1 MMRSR
6 LPRRVFG
13 VLFAASTLT
22 ASTLFAGTGPTS
34 DDFDRINLD
43 LGRWTLVNPL
53 DVGQA
58 AMVGAGSG
66 NAHLALTLP
75 AGTPHDAW
83 GTGALRVMQ
92 ASDDTDFEVEAKFN
106 YEPTAGYN
114 DQGIV
119 IEQDANN
126 WMRFDV
132 YHDGTNLKAF
142 IGRTV
147 GGSNSSVQNATI
159 TPGTANYMR
168 VRRTGNLFEL
178 ELSNDGSTW
187 TPSGSVTLALAVTQ
201 VGVYAA
207 NPVVGLDWTTEVD
220 YFFNTASP
228 ISPEDSGPPPT
239 DVDSPLIH
247 SIGETL
253 GNNEFTVE
261 WFTDEACLGTVEY
274 GETTSYELGSVS
286 DAGGLYAHSILVP
299 SLQTG
304 ITYHYRVLS
313 DDGTNAVTASGDFEV
328 LLDTEG
334 PQVDVWYGLDQQ
346 FGTPGLAQPWA
357 NILGH
362 VSDLDGIHAL
372 SYTLNGGTPVA
383 LTVGPDGRRLV
394 NAGDFNVDLATV
406 DLLPGLNTVVITAE
420 DNAFNTSVRT
430 VELDYAPSSS
440 YSLPLSIDWDLV
452 TEIQDVAQIIDGRF
466 ALEGIGVR
474 TTEPGYDRLIGVG
487 QRTWDDYEVLVPIT
501 LNSLSP
507 SSGGA
512 GILLRWDGHTDYPV
526 AGTQPK
532 SGYLPLGC
540 IGWYRNGR
548 IELYG
553 NDGTIL
559 DTDSRTLTEGLTYWF
574 KMRVSTTAG
583 VGGLYQL
590 KVWEDGQPEPANWEI
605 EGQETLSDPQIG
617 SPLLISHQYDVTFGD
632 VLITEVVGPPNV
644 APVAQDDQFYVVP
657 GGSADVAVLA
667 NDYDTDGVLLPSTIA
682 FTLSAA
688 HGNLSVNP
696 TTGVVT
702 YTHDGSPT
710 TTDEFRYRVADNDAA
725 LSNEAVVTVDI
736 TPTPPSPFLSDDF
749 NCGHDPAQ
757 WNFVNPLGDGTYA
770 LVGAGTGDAHL
781 ALTLPAGSPHNAW
794 GGGGVNESARF
805 MQDATNQ
812 DFDVVVKWNTEPAGG
827 FNDQGIIVEADE
839 DNWLRFDV
847 FHTGSVLRAF
857 IGKTAS
863 GSNTTVVSTNITVGS
878 AGYTRVI
885 RSGNTYDFEISA
897 DGSTW
902 NLVGSVAQTMV
913 VTKVGIFAANPLDA
927 LAWTAEADF
936 FIEQDD
942 PIVPEDG
949 NGCFAATLEL
959 DVPDCQD
966 DADPAL
972 GYQVAVELRIADIAG
987 AATEFAAYVDYDLGS
1002 LSYRGDLSSY
1012 SATAYTTHLA
1022 PILQADDG
1030 LLELDGAQ
1038 VAGDDADE
1046 VLATLVF
1053 DVIAECDQSGTV
1065 QFEVGGGS
1073 PSEVGYGGSPMATTL
1088 VDPGSYRFD
1097 DTAPLIAAVSNITTS
1112 SDAALGCAGAV
1123 VDFASPLA
1131 TDNCGL
1137 PVVVCTPPSGS
1148 VFPVGTTTVNCV
1160 ATDDCGNTALSSFDV
1175 TVGSTNRVDV
1185 TIVLADVIG
1194 PVTRCIHLATDGCA
1208 SSDQQL
1214 LFTGSPATYTG
1225 EIEIPCG
1232 AALTL
1237 TAKDEQHTV
1246 CDSTSLGLSIDG
1258 TEFVAAATLV
1268 LESGDN
1274 DNDGDVDINDLTW
1287 FLFQFGS
1294 LQADGGCP
1302 FDQVTRDA
1310 DYSLDGAVGSEDYV
1324 FLTTNWLLSTDCA
1337 CAIPL
1342 AQGEDPLDPARA
1354 RRLRARLQAAELPPH
1369 MRARLDR
1376 NGDGVFDFR
1385 DVRIIE
1391 AQNGLPPAL
1400 SIRMEDAE
1408 RVRRR

>member
-1 MMRSR
+1 MTRFRSLRR
-6 LPRRVFG
+6 LVG
-13 VLFAASTLT
+13 LFLT
-22 ASTLFAGTGPTS
+22 AATVTAPFTSAGVGPTS
-34 DDFDRINLD
+34 DDFDRVNLD
-43 LGRWTLVNPL
+43 LARWTLENPL
-53 DVGQA
+53 GVGQV
-58 AMVGAGSG
+58 AMVGAGTG
-66 NAHLALTLP
+66 DAHLALTLP

-83 GTGALRVMQ
+83 GTGGLSVMQ
-92 ASDDTDFEVEAKFN
+92 PADDTDFEVEVKFR

-126 WMRFDV
+126 WLRFDV

-147 GGSNSSVQNATI
+147 NGSNSSVQNATI
-159 TPGTANYMR
+159 TAGTANYMR
-168 VRRTGNLFEL
+168 VRRTTNTFAL

-187 TPSGSVTLALAVTQ
+187 TPKGSVTLALAVTRT
-201 VGVYAA
+201 GVFAA
-207 NPVVGLDWTTEVD
+207 NPVQGLAWTAEVD

-228 ISPEDSGPPPT
+228 IVPEDGGAPA
-239 DVDSPLIH
+239 DIDSPLIH
-247 SIGETL
+247 SVDETL

-274 GETTSYELGSVS
+274 GETTAYELGSVS
-286 DAGGLYAHSILVP
+286 DAGGLYAHAVLV
-299 SLQTG
+299 SGLQTG

-313 DDGTNAVTASGDFEV
+313 DDGTNAVSATGDFQV
-328 LLDTEG
+328 LLDTQG
-334 PQVDVWYGLDQQ
+334 PLIDVWYGLDQN
-346 FGTPGLAQPWA
+346 FGTPGLSQPWA

-362 VSDLDGIHAL
+362 VSDLDGVSAL

-383 LTVGPDGRRLV
+383 LTIGPDGRRLV

-406 DLLPGLNTVVITAE
+406 DLLTGSNTVVITAE
-420 DNAFNTSVRT
+420 DGASNVSVRT
-430 VELDYAPSSS
+430 VNVEYSPSTS
-440 YSLPLSIDWDLV
+440 YTLPLSIDWDLV
-452 TEIQDVAQIIDGRF
+452 TEIQDVAQIIDGKF

-501 LNSLSP
+501 MNSLSP
-507 SSGGA
+507 SSGGV
-512 GILLRWDGHTDYPV
+512 GVLLRWDGHTDYPV

-548 IELYG
+548 VELYG

-559 DTDSRTLTEGLTYWF
+559 DTDPRTLTNGLTYWF
-574 KMRVSTTAG
+574 RMRVSTNVG
-583 VGGLYQL
+583 LGGLYQL
-590 KVWEDGQPEPANWEI
+590 KVWEHGQPEPGPWDV

-632 VLITEVVGPPNV
+632 VSITAVAGPPNV
-644 APVAQDDQFYVVP
+644 APTAVDDHFYVTP

-667 NDYDTDGVLLPSTIA
+667 NDSDSDGVILPSTLT
-682 FTLSAA
+682 FTLSAL
-688 HGNLSVNP
+688 HGTLAANP

-710 TTDEFRYRVADNDAA
+710 TTDEFRYTVKDNDGD

-736 TPTPPSPFLSDDF
+736 TATPPAPFLSDDF
-749 NCGHDPAQ
+749 NCGHDPSL
-757 WNFVNPLGDGTYA
+757 WTFVNPLTDGSYA
-770 LVGAGTGDAHL
+770 LVGTGTGDAHL
-781 ALTLPAGSPHNAW
+781 ALTLPAGTAHNAW
-794 GGGGVNESARF
+794 GAGGVNESARF

-812 DFDVVVKWNTEPAGG
+812 DFVMTVKWNAEPTDGY
-827 FNDQGIIVEADE
+827 NDQGIIVESDPS
-839 DNWLRFDV
+839 NWMRFDI

-857 IGKTAS
+857 IGTTLT
-863 GSNTTVVSTNITVGS
+863 GSNATIVSANITPGS
-878 AGYTRVI
+878 ATYARLTRTGY
-885 RSGNTYDFEISA
+885 NYLFEISG

-902 NLVGSVAQTMV
+902 STVGSVTQSMIV
-913 VTKVGIFAANPLDA
+913 NRVGVFAANPLDA
-927 LAWTAEADF
+927 LAFTSEVDYVF
-936 FIEQDD
+936 EQDD

-949 NGCFAATLEL
+949 NGCFAATLAL
-959 DVPDCQD
+959 DVADCQD
-966 DADPAL
+966 DADLAP
-972 GYQVAVELRIADIAG
+972 GYQVAVELSVRDIVG
-987 AATEFAAYVDYDLGS
+987 AATEYAAFVEYDLGT
-1002 LSYRGDLSSY
+1002 LAYRGDLSSY
-1012 SATAYTTHLA
+1012 SGSAYTTHVA

-1030 LLELDGAQ
+1030 LLELDGSQ
-1038 VAGDDADE
+1038 VAGTDADE
-1046 VLATLVF
+1046 VVATLVF
-1053 DVIAECDQSGTV
+1053 DVVVGCDQSGTV
-1065 QFEVGGGS
+1065 YFEVGGAA
-1073 PSEVGYGGSPMATTL
+1073 PSEVGYGGSAVTTVL
-1088 VDPGSYRFD
+1088 LDPSAYAFD
-1097 DTAPLIAAVSNITTS
+1097 DTAPLIAPVSNISTNS
-1112 SDAALGCAGAV
+1112 EAGLGCGGAV
-1123 VDFASPLA
+1123 VTFDAPLA
-1131 TDNCGL
+1131 TDDCGL
-1137 PVVVCTPPSGS
+1137 PLVVRTPESGS
-1148 VFPVGTTTVNCV
+1148 LFPVGTTTVNCV
-1160 ATDDCGNTALSSFDV
+1160 ATDDCGNSALSSFDV
-1175 TVGSTNRVDV
+1175 TVSATNRVEV
-1185 TIVLADVIG
+1185 TIVLAGVTG

-1208 SSDQQL
+1208 SSDQEL
-1214 LFTGSPATYTG
+1214 LFVGSPATYTG
-1225 EIEIPCG
+1225 EIEVPCG
-1232 AALTL
+1232 SALTL

-1294 LQADGGCP
+1294 LQASGGCP
-1302 FDQVTRDA
+1302 WDQVTRDA
-1310 DYSLDGAVGSEDYV
+1310 DYSLDGAIGSEDYV

-1342 AQGEDPLDPARA
+1342 AQDEDPLDPARA

-1408 RVRRR
+1408 KRRR

>member
-6 LPRRVFG
+6 LPRRVLG
-13 VLFAASTLT
+13 VCLTAVTLT
-22 ASTLFAGTGPTS
+22 VQSVFAGTGPTS
-34 DDFDRINLD
+34 DDFNRINLD
-43 LGRWTLVNPL
+43 LAQWTLVNPL

-58 AMVGAGSG
+58 AMVGAGTG
-66 NAHLALTLP
+66 DAHLALSLP

-83 GTGALRVMQ
+83 GTGGVRVMQ
-92 ASDDTDFEVEAKFN
+92 PSDNTDFEIEVKFN

-114 DQGIV
+114 DQGFV

-132 YHDGTNLKAF
+132 YHDGSNLKAF

-147 GGSNSSVQNATI
+147 GGSNSSVQNLTI
-159 TPGTANYMR
+159 PAGTADYMR

-178 ELSNDGSTW
+178 ELSNDGSIW
-187 TPSGSVTLALAVTQ
+187 TPSGSVTLALSVTQ
-201 VGVYAA
+201 VGVFAA
-207 NPVVGLDWTTEVD
+207 NPVVGLAFTAEVD

-228 ISPEDSGPPPT
+228 ISPEDSGPPPA

-247 SIGETL
+247 SPGETL
-253 GNNEFTVE
+253 GNNEFTAT
-261 WFTDEACLGTVEY
+261 WFTDEPCLGTVEY
-274 GETTSYELGSVS
+274 GETPAYELGFVS
-286 DAGGLYAHSILVP
+286 DAGSLYAHSVLV
-299 SLQTG
+299 SGLQTG
-304 ITYHYRVLS
+304 INYHYRILS
-313 DDGTNAVTASGDFEV
+313 DDGTNTVSEAGNFQV

-334 PQVDVWYGLDQQ
+334 PDIDVWYGLDQQ
-346 FGTPGLAQPWA
+346 FGTPGLSQPWA
-357 NILGH
+357 NILGN
-362 VSDLDGIHAL
+362 VSGVDGVLAL
-372 SYTLNGGTPVA
+372 SYTLNGGTPVS

-406 DLLPGLNTVVITAE
+406 DLVPGANTVVITAE
-420 DNAFNTSVRT
+420 DNALNQSVRT
-430 VELDYAPSSS
+430 VNVDYNPGNS
-440 YSLPLSIDWDLV
+440 YVMPLSIDWDLV
-452 TEIQDVAQIIDGRF
+452 TEIQDVAQIIDGKF

-487 QRTWDDYEVLVPIT
+487 QRTWDNYEVLVPIT
-501 LNSLSP
+501 MNSLSP

-512 GILLRWDGHTDYPV
+512 GILLRWDGHTDYPI

-559 DTDSRTLTEGLTYWF
+559 DTDSRTLTQGLTYWF
-574 KMRVSTTAG
+574 KMRVSTTIG

-590 KVWEDGQPEPANWEI
+590 KVWEDGQPEPGAWEI

-632 VLITEVVGPPNV
+632 VTITEVVGPPNV
-644 APVAQDDQFYVVP
+644 APVALDDQFYVVP
-657 GGSADVAVLA
+657 GASADVAVLA
-667 NDYDTDGVLLPSTIA
+667 NDYDTDGVLLPSSLA
-682 FTLSAA
+682 FSLTAAHGTLSA
-688 HGNLSVNP
+688 NP

-749 NCGHDPAQ
+749 NCGHDPAM
-757 WNFVNPLGDGTYA
+757 WDFVNPLGDGSYA
-770 LVGAGTGDAHL
+770 LNGAGTGDAYL
-781 ALTLPAGSPHNAW
+781 SLTLPAGSEHNAW
-794 GGGGVNESARF
+794 GGGGVNESARY

-827 FNDQGIIVEADE
+827 YNDQGIIVEADA

-857 IGKTAS
+857 IGRTTT
-863 GSNTTVVSTNITVGS
+863 GSNATVSSTNITTGS
-878 AGYTRVI
+878 AIYTRVI
-885 RSGNTYDFEISA
+885 RSGNTYSFEISP

-902 NLVGSVAQTMV
+902 TLIGSVAQTMV
-913 VTKVGIFAANPLDA
+913 VTKVGLFAANPLDA

-936 FIEQDD
+936 FMEQDD

-959 DVPDCQD
+959 DVPDCQG

-972 GYQVAVELRIADIAG
+972 GYQVAVELKVTGIAG
-987 AATEFAAYVDYDLGS
+987 ASTEYAAYVDYDMGA

-1012 SATAYTTHLA
+1012 SATAYTTHA
-1022 PILQADDG
+1022 SPIAQADDG
-1030 LLELDGAQ
+1030 LLELDGSQ
-1038 VAGDDADE
+1038 VTSADADE

-1065 QFEVGGGS
+1065 SFEVGGAS
-1073 PSEVGYGGSPMATTL
+1073 PSEVGYGGSPMTTTL
-1088 VDPGSYRFD
+1088 VVPGSYRFD
-1097 DTAPLIAAVSNITTS
+1097 DTAPLIAVVPDIATS
-1112 SDAALGCAGAV
+1112 SESGLGCGGAV
-1123 VDFASPLA
+1123 VDFDSPLA
-1131 TDNCGL
+1131 SDNCGL
-1137 PVVVCTPPSGS
+1137 PLVVCTPPSGS
-1148 VFPVGTTTVNCV
+1148 VFPIGTTTVSCV
-1160 ATDDCGNTALSSFDV
+1160 ATDDCGNSAVSTFDV
-1175 TVGSTNRVDV
+1175 IVSSTNRVDV
-1185 TIVLADVIG
+1185 TIELAGVTG
-1194 PVTRCIHLATDGCA
+1194 PVTRCIRLATDGCA
-1208 SSDQQL
+1208 SSDQEL
-1214 LFTGSPATYTG
+1214 LFVGTPATYSG

-1232 AALTL
+1232 ASLVL
-1237 TAKDEQHTV
+1237 TAKDEQHTI

-1258 TEFVAAATLV
+1258 TKYIAAATLE
-1268 LESGDN
+1268 LESGDT

-1287 FLFQFGS
+1287 FLFQFGM
-1294 LQADGGCP
+1294 LADEGGCP
-1302 FDQVTRDA
+1302 WDQVTRDS
-1310 DYSLDGAVGSEDYV
+1310 DFSNDGAVGSEDYV
-1324 FLTTNWLLSTDCA
+1324 FVTTNWLKTTDCA

-1342 AQGEDPLDPARA
+1342 AQGEGPLDPARA

-1376 NGDGVFDFR
+1376 NDDGVFDYR

-1408 RVRRR
+1408 KRSR